1 MTNVRQTTDGVVMM
15 VEQGSKVWTV
25 RGVPTDIQKAVSEA
39 ARKRGMKIG
48 AFVTAALWVAVE
60 EAGEAA
66 KGGAKTVGNSDLHAT
81 VDDLV
86 KRVERLERQGST
98 KAPGQDVPDGAP
110 PAPPPR
116 RSGGVKSAIPLDHVE
131 EADRLQAGGMS
142 FARILAAK
150 GWHYDRS
157 ALSVR
162 VAKLRQSRAA
172 AT

>member
-1 MTNVRQTTDGVVMM
+1 MAKAWQSTYGAAMT

-25 RGVPTDIQKAVSEA
+25 RGVPVDIQKAVSEA
-39 ARKRGMKIG
+39 ARARGMKLG

-66 KGGAKTVGNSDLHAT
+66 KGGTKTVGNSDLHAT

-86 KRVERLERQGST
+86 KRVERLEQQGST
-98 KAPGQDVPDGAP
+98 KAPRQNVPDGAP
-110 PAPPPR
+110 PAR
-116 RSGGVKSAIPLDHVE
+116 RTGGAKSAIPLDHVE
-131 EADRLQAGGMS
+131 EADRLQADGMS

-162 VAKLRQSRAA
+162 VAKLRQARAA